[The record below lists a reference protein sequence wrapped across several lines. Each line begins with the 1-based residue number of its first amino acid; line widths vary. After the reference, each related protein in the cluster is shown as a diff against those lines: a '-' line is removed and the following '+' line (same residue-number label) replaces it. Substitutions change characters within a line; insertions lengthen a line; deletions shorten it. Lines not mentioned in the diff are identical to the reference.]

1 MEIKEMQM
9 SDIEARKAEIRDLV
23 PEATEQMIEELNTE
37 LDALEERAA
46 EIKTAVENRSK
57 IVERLKEGEGEK
69 VIEMENREVMEEKTI
84 TRNSP
89 EYILAFEKY
98 VRTGDATE
106 CRGLF
111 SDIEQVPGEGA
122 PGSVAAPEFVYD
134 IVKTAWE
141 KSTIMS
147 LVRRLEVPGVLKI
160 NFEQAAGEAT
170 VHYEGGEAV
179 SEEELTLGIV
189 TLIPFMY
196 KKWIGVSH
204 EVYNLRGEAFLRYIY
219 DELAQKIVAKMEE
232 QLLQMIALLPTTAT
246 STSPSAAE
254 VYADPAMGTIA
265 QALAALS
272 AEARN
277 PVVVMNRATWG
288 EFKLAAYSG
297 NFAADPFEGLPVFFS
312 SALPA
317 FADASSSDVYAI
329 VGDFGEGAIA
339 NFPAGD
345 GIKFIFDEYS
355 QKKSDIV
362 EVLGEQYVAL
372 GPVACNAFAKI
383 LPSGE

>member
-9 SDIEARKAEIRDLV
+9 SDIEARKAEIRDMV
-23 PEATEQMIEELNTE
+23 PEATEQQIAELNTE

-46 EIKTAVENRSK
+46 AIKEAAETRSK
-57 IVERLKEGEGEK
+57 VVERLKEGAGET
-69 VIEMENREVMEEKTI
+69 VIEMEKKEVMEEKVI

-111 SDIEQVPGEGA
+111 SEIDQTGEGA
-122 PGSVAAPEFVYD
+122 PGTVAVPEFVYD

-141 KSTIMS
+141 KSNIMS
-147 LVRRLEVPGVLKI
+147 LVRRVEIPGVLKI

-170 VHYEGGEAV
+170 VHYEAGEAV
-179 SEEELTLGIV
+179 SEEELALGIV
-189 TLIPFMY
+189 TLIPYMY

-232 QLLQMIALLPTTAT
+232 QLLQMIAQLPTTAT
-246 STSPSAAE
+246 TTSPCAAE

-317 FADASSSDVYAI
+317 YTAATSSDVYAI

-345 GIKFIFDEYS
+345 DIKFIFDEYS
-355 QKKSDIV
+355 QKKADIV

-383 LPSGE
+383 LPAGE